1 MLSDSIVDSPR
12 TRVTTII
19 RRNSAVLSTT
29 IRNRTDTFFL
39 TNAMDITALE
49 VALLYKNRWSVELF
63 FKWVK
68 QHLKIKKFWGR
79 LRKRSPHPDLHRNHL
94 ILPGS
99 HCSSQDE
106 TQDIGL
112 QHAPSSGN
120 LTHRHHIS
128 RRPLQQI

>member
-1 MLSDSIVDSPR
+1 MGKAASEDQE
-12 TRVTTII
+12 
-19 RRNSAVLSTT
+19 VL
-29 IRNRTDTFFL
+29 
-39 TNAMDITALE
+39 
-49 VALLYKNRWSVELF
+49 
-63 FKWVK
+63 
-68 QHLKIKKFWGR
+68 GR

-120 LTHRHHIS
+120 LTHRHHTS